1 MPKNLLVSFN
11 FDASNVSAMD
21 EKKKLKFNLIF
32 FFISVAFDNLLQN
45 KSLDDDSSDSDSDVN
60 DK

>member
-45 KSLDDDSSDSDSDVN
+45 KSLDDDSSDSDSDAN